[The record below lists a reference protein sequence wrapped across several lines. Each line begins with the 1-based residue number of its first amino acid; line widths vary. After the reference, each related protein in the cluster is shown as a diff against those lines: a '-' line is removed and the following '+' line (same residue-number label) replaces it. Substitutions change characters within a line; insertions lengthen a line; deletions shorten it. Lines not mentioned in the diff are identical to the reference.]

1 MPRPKSKSP
10 LPPDVRREIEK
21 RVICWR
27 EQGSRLISRN
37 RPLHSAPM
45 KLVRWKRFTWDLT
58 QLPPLAPPLPDQYV
72 VRPAARDEAK
82 LVNHVVFTA
91 LTLDAAWCDT
101 LKLFRDRLASQLD
114 LAFTREAAPALVI
127 MHGARI
133 IAASVISTDADAE
146 SHLVSGP
153 CVLAEYGNRG
163 LGTALL
169 HHTLDFLRGSGLAR
183 ATGVTK
189 DNVAAC
195 KFVYPKFGS
204 TSEPFDF
211 VQQMAA
217 T

>member
-1 MPRPKSKSP
+1 MPRPKPKSP

-58 QLPPLAPPLPDQYV
+58 QLPPLDRLLPDQYV

-82 LVNHVVFTA
+82 LVNHVVFTT

-101 LKLFRDRLASQLD
+101 LQLFRDRLAAQLD
-114 LAFTREAAPALVI
+114 QAFARETAPALVI
-127 MHGARI
+127 MHGSRI
-133 IAASVISTDADAE
+133 IAASVVSTEADAA
-146 SHLVSGP
+146 SNLVSGP

-169 HHTLDFLRGSGLAR
+169 HQTLEFLRGSGLAR
-183 ATGVTK
+183 ATAVTK

-211 VQQMAA
+211 AQQLAP